1 MSTSTAGDVIVQ
13 IHCLFDHRQLL
24 QHMDGSNLSADFQ
37 VTDSSD
43 VYKRVGRL
51 VRVDDAQHVLQDF
64 MVANY
69 QQLDDKGSLQAIER
83 PESRSRPT
91 DVWLAF

>member
-1 MSTSTAGDVIVQ
+1 M
-13 IHCLFDHRQLL
+13 R
-24 QHMDGSNLSADFQ
+24 
-37 VTDSSD
+37 
-43 VYKRVGRL
+43 RRL
-51 VRVDDAQHVLQDF
+51 GVSRTNAQHVLQDF

-91 DVWLAF
+91 DVWLAFEVPAGTAVSALKLNDTTLQDGLNLKAP